1 MVEENRSPKF
11 RLRNINDTTNY
22 FLEEIKHNEL
32 MSRKDKKESTT
43 LNYIHFLFLISAI
56 KECISISDF
65 TSLIGNP
72 IWITSSVIGLKL
84 CQITAGIKKYQ
95 SIFNKEKK
103 KVDKIPLVAK
113 FKLNTLGVLISK
125 TSINSFIIHDEIILI
140 NNLLKEYDEMREE
153 IKNLQE
159 QIKNLQT

>member
-11 RLRNINDTTNY
+11 RLSNINDTTNY

-43 LNYIHFLFLISAI
+43 LNYIHFLVLISAI

-84 CQITAGIKKYQ
+84 CQINAGIKKYQ

-125 TSINSFIIHDEIILI
+125 TSINSFIIHHEIILI
-140 NNLLKEYDEMREE
+140 NNLLKEYD
-153 IKNLQE
+153 
-159 QIKNLQT
+159 

>member
-43 LNYIHFLFLISAI
+43 LNYIHFLFLIAAI

-72 IWITSSVIGLKL
+72 IL
-84 CQITAGIKKYQ
+84 
-95 SIFNKEKK
+95 
-103 KVDKIPLVAK
+103 
-113 FKLNTLGVLISK
+113 
-125 TSINSFIIHDEIILI
+125 
-140 NNLLKEYDEMREE
+140 
-153 IKNLQE
+153 
-159 QIKNLQT
+159 

>member
-43 LNYIHFLFLISAI
+43 LNYIHFLFLIAAI

-72 IWITSSVIGLKL
+72 IGITSSVIGLKI
-84 CQITAGIKKYQ
+84 CQINAGIKNYN
-95 SIFNKEKK
+95 SIFNKKK
-103 KVDKIPLVAK
+103 KKDDKILLVAK
-113 FKLNTLGVLISK
+113 CKLNNLGVLISK
-125 TSINSFIIHDEIILI
+125 TSINSFVSHDEFVLI
-140 NNLLKEYDEMREE
+140 NNLLKVYNKMREE
-153 IKNLQE
+153 IKTLQS
-159 QIKNLQT
+159 